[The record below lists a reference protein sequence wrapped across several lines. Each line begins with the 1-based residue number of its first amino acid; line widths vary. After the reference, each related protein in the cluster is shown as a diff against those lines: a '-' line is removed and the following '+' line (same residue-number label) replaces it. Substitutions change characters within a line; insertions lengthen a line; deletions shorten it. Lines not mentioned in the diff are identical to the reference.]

1 MRLADTDG
9 VYKIPD
15 GIGAHREL
23 VDIKIPQELVGIK
36 IPHGLEAG
44 HTGHNELICLV
55 DHKILTK
62 PYQMI
67 PDTPN
72 HTG

>member
-23 VDIKIPQELVGIK
+23 VDIK

-72 HTG
+72 HTR